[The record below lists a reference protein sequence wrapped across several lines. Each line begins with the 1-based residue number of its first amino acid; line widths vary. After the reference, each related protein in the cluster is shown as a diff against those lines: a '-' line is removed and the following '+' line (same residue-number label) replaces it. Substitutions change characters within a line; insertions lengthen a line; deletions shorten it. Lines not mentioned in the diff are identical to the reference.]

1 MKQSIKKQDIALNRL
16 KTSLNTF
23 PAFLLLIVIVLS
35 FIGGCASMQQP
46 SGGPR
51 DSIPPKILSEIPLN
65 LTKNF
70 KAKNIEIE
78 FDEYVKLQNEFTEIS
93 ISPDLD
99 LAPVYRIKRRSLIIE
114 LPDSLAENTTY
125 SINFGKGIVD
135 FNEGNSL
142 VNYRYVFA
150 TGDEIDSLSVSGN
163 VTSALTKEPLFDVNV
178 MLIPVS
184 QDSIFGKRKANIFTR
199 TDSSGNFRL
208 QNLSENAYRIY
219 ALKETNNDRIFNGAD
234 EEIAFLADSI
244 YLNENK
250 SGIKLKTFREIPE
263 VFRTIDRRIENT
275 GRVFFNFNRPVKNAN
290 LTILDHPK
298 LNEEKYFEFVPSRDT
313 AYMWLPDLSFDSL
326 NVVVSEG
333 TQVLDTV
340 LLRRNQNDKYT
351 RAMTITDNLS
361 NQRVDQILN
370 IRYTASAPIQSIDL
384 SKIKLLE
391 DTTQRTNIQVSLD
404 TANNRQATLIYRW
417 KTKRTYLIELQ
428 EGAFIGYFGERS
440 APGQRKFTFDDTD
453 NYGNITLD
461 VQLPDSSAYIVE
473 LIRDNKNQDKI
484 DVVSSHPIIGSQ
496 KIVLNQMPGG
506 DYSVRIVY
514 DENKNQEWDTGSV
527 RLKRQPEELWYW
539 NKIITIRPNWE
550 QEELIKVPARESLA
564 EQIQPTASPIQTQPE
579 SSDNNAMEEPY
590 IKSGTV
596 TPREKIDE

>member
-1 MKQSIKKQDIALNRL
+1 MNWSIKKLKNAL
-16 KTSLNTF
+16 KTLKIGLNTF
-23 PAFLLLIVIVLS
+23 PPFLVLILVLLSCV
-35 FIGGCASMQQP
+35 GGCASMQQP

-51 DSIPPKILSEIPLN
+51 DSIPPKILNETPPN
-65 LTKNF
+65 LTRNF
-70 KAKNIEIE
+70 TAKNIEIE

-99 LAPVYRIKRRSLIIE
+99 LAPVYRIKKRSLIIE

-125 SINFGKGIVD
+125 SINFGKGVVD

-150 TGDEIDSLSVSGN
+150 TGNEIDSLSLSGN
-163 VTSALTKEPLFDVNV
+163 VISAVTKEPLFDVNV

-208 QNLSENAYRIY
+208 QNLSENSYRIY
-219 ALKETNNDRIFNGAD
+219 ALRETNNDRIFNGAD

-244 YLNENK
+244 YLDENK
-250 SGIKLKTFREIPE
+250 SGIKLKTFREVPE
-263 VFRTIDRRIENT
+263 VFRTVDRRIENT
-275 GRVFFNFNRPVKNAN
+275 GRVFFNFNRQVRNGN
-290 LTILDHPK
+290 LTVLDNPK
-298 LNEEKYFEFVPSRDT
+298 INDEKFFEFVPSKDT

-326 NVVVSEG
+326 RVVLSED
-333 TQVLDTV
+333 TRVLDTI
-340 LLRRNQNDKYT
+340 LIRRNQNDKYS

-361 NQRVDQILN
+361 NQRVDQIKN
-370 IRYTASAPIQSIDL
+370 IRYTASAPIQSVDL

-391 DTTQRTNIQVSLD
+391 DTTQRTNIQVTLD
-404 TANNRQATLIYRW
+404 TANNRRATLSYRW
-417 KTKRTYLIELQ
+417 KPKRTYLIELQ

-440 APGQRKFTFDDTD
+440 TAGQRKFTFDDTD
-453 NYGNITLD
+453 NYGNMILD
-461 VQLPDSSAYIVE
+461 IHLPDSNAYIVE
-473 LIRDNKNQDKI
+473 LIRDNRSQDKI
-484 DVVSSHPIIGSQ
+484 DVVSSHPIVGSR
-496 KIVLNQMPGG
+496 KIALTQMPGG

-514 DENKNQEWDTGSV
+514 DENSNQEWDTGSV
-527 RLKRQPEELWYW
+527 RLRRQPEELWYW

-550 QEELIKVPARESLA
+550 QEEIIKVPSRETLT
-564 EQIQPTASPIQTQPE
+564 EQSPPATSPPKAQPDSTE
-579 SSDNNAMEEPY
+579 KNNALDEPY

-596 TPREKIDE
+596 TPRETGE